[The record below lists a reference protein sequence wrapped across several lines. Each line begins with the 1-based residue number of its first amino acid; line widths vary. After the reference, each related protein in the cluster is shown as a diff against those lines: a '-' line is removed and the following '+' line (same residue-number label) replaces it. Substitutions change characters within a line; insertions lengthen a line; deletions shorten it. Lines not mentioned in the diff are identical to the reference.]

1 MCILEHKS
9 PSSLLQ
15 EMVKEKHQ
23 KRGIRRGIIINK
35 QTEEK
40 EVEGEIK
47 GRNEMFTVTMLGVM
61 HMIPF

>member
-1 MCILEHKS
+1 MRILEHKKS
-9 PSSLLQ
+9 FSLTTGNGKG
-15 EMVKEKHQ
+15 EA
-23 KRGIRRGIIINK
+23 RRGIIINK

>member
-1 MCILEHKS
+1 MMCILEHKS

-15 EMVKEKHQ
+15 EMVKEKQ
-23 KRGIRRGIIINK
+23 GEVLLLISR
-35 QTEEK
+35 QEK

>member
-1 MCILEHKS
+1 MCILEHKKS
-9 PSSLLQ
+9 FSLTTGNG
-15 EMVKEKHQ
+15 EGEA
-23 KRGIRRGIIINK
+23 RRGIIINK

>member
-15 EMVKEKHQ
+15 EMVKEKQ
-23 KRGIRRGIIINK
+23 GEVLLLISRQRRRK
-35 QTEEK
+35 WR
-40 EVEGEIK
+40 GEIK

>member
-15 EMVKEKHQ
+15 EMVKEKQ
-23 KRGIRRGIIINK
+23 GEVLLLISR
-35 QTEEK
+35 QEK